1 MRKKIY
7 FGLSVKI
14 IIAVSSIIIFTSIIL
29 NWFFITGQA
38 ILLKTSID
46 NRVVA
51 LANSLARSSEF
62 AVSSPQPSKE
72 FLYHLGKNCLKEPNV
87 VYSAIY
93 DVNGEALTIQPNTN
107 ADLTKYIESTPIDV
121 ATIKKLK
128 DTGLQKDING
138 ISNVGEVMDILVPI
152 ISTPFDT
159 NISESEREKVVGVV
173 RIGVELNNINYQ
185 IEKTKK
191 FAFLITIAIVFIGI
205 LFSFFIA
212 GIIFKSLEKEFGIKK

>member
-38 ILLKTSID
+38 LLLKASID
-46 NRVVA
+46 NRVII
-51 LANSLARSSEF
+51 LANSLATSSEY
-62 AVSSPQPSKE
+62 AVSSTQPNKE
-72 FLYHLGKNCLKEPNV
+72 FLYHLGKNCLKEPNI

-93 DVNGEALTIQPNTN
+93 DVNGEPLTIQTNTN

-121 ATIKKLK
+121 ATIKNLK
-128 DTGLQKDING
+128 DTRIQKDINV
-138 ISNVGEVMDILVPI
+138 ISNVGEVMDIIVPI
-152 ISTPFDT
+152 ISMAFDM
-159 NISESEREKVVGVV
+159 NISESEREKIVGAV
-173 RIGVELNNINYQ
+173 RIGAELNNINYQ
-185 IEKTKK
+185 IERIKK
-191 FAFLITIAIVFIGI
+191 SVFIITIAIVFIGI